1 MTAAASPPGPFA
13 SWWQAASKSRA
24 AQAGP
29 TRILIRT
36 HYVDDVVDAL
46 ADQLRRDTGWPVCL
60 VVDETKG
67 KLPGMAGREYLGLTQ
82 EVFAGL
88 QLYSTP
94 DIGWR
99 CGDYALYAAR
109 QAFPEASHFWMV
121 EPDVRIGLGDVG
133 PFFRHF
139 EERPDY
145 DLLATY
151 YGRAGAEYM
160 WTAMIAP
167 FCAEPRKCMFPIVRF
182 SAAALDYLLLQRR
195 VLSSAFREERYW
207 DGRLRSLEIWP
218 NDEVFTA
225 SMLHQGG
232 FVASDINGLGG
243 SFYNDQTFSYA
254 FPISLARFGSRP
266 LDGQIYHPVLQ
277 GEAFL
282 RKVRSMFEHVRLNR
296 GPASLMRGLFARR
309 DLYDDIR
316 AECGGEESERFEAD
330 VQVAPSDDLSR
341 SRPMPIAW

>member
-1 MTAAASPPGPFA
+1 MAVAPTTHELFA
-13 SWWQAASKSRA
+13 SWQTATRGKAEA
-24 AQAGP
+24 TGP
-29 TRILIRT
+29 THILIRT
-36 HYVDDVVDAL
+36 HYVDDAVDAL
-46 ADQLRRDTGWPVCL
+46 ADQLRRETGWPVCL

-67 KLPGMAGREYLGLTQ
+67 TLAAMAGRDHVALTQ
-82 EVFAGL
+82 DLFAGL

-109 QAFPEASHFWMV
+109 KALPEAGHFWMI
-121 EPDVRIGLGDVG
+121 EPDVRINLDNVG
-133 PFFRHF
+133 SFFRHF
-139 EERPDY
+139 DRLPEY

-151 YGRAGAEYM
+151 YGHAGPDYK

-207 DGRLRSLEIWP
+207 DGRLRSLELWP

-232 FVASDINGLGG
+232 FLAADINALGG
-243 SFYNDQTFSYA
+243 TFYHDQTFSYA
-254 FPISLARFGSRP
+254 FPISLERFGSMPR
-266 LDGQIYHPVLQ
+266 DGQIYHPVLQ
-277 GEAFL
+277 GDAFL
-282 RKVRSMFEHVRLNR
+282 RKIRSMFDHVCLNR
-296 GPASLMRGLFARR
+296 GPPSLLRGLFARQ

-316 AECGGEESERFEAD
+316 AECGAETSERFEAD
-330 VQVAPSDDLSR
+330 VRDGLATLEQ
-341 SRPMPIAW
+341 